1 MQENLSPRLSQR
13 ENEPNG
19 FAGSEEEDD
28 RGGRR
33 FVSRPHSTNGDDE
46 ATATPESIINQPP
59 QDFSS
64 SRIRCVRPAT
74 HCGSPR
80 GVPLSRRLMTAPPPP
95 PPFLCL
101 HLEGGNSSFV
111 SEFRGSQDSNSN
123 HRYTKY
129 GVLKD
134 AGLLS
139 KGGPKE
145 NPFDL

>member
-59 QDFSS
+59 QDSHPPVYAVS
-64 SRIRCVRPAT
+64 VQRHIAVRHGVSRCPD
-74 HCGSPR
+74 G
-80 GVPLSRRLMTAPPPP
+80 
-95 PPFLCL
+95 
-101 HLEGGNSSFV
+101 
-111 SEFRGSQDSNSN
+111 
-123 HRYTKY
+123 
-129 GVLKD
+129 
-134 AGLLS
+134 
-139 KGGPKE
+139 
-145 NPFDL
+145 